1 MVPRDRWEGAAVVN
15 CLHADG
21 AAALAHAEGHPKGS
35 PATCIIVIMRLA
47 EPGRREEVRRR
58 IVNANADEREWR
70 YLESRT

>member
-35 PATCIIVIMRLA
+35 PATYICLDA
-47 EPGRREEVRRR
+47 TRR
-58 IVNANADEREWR
+58 IGCLVVGVRVNRDVSQEMRMNE
-70 YLESRT
+70 